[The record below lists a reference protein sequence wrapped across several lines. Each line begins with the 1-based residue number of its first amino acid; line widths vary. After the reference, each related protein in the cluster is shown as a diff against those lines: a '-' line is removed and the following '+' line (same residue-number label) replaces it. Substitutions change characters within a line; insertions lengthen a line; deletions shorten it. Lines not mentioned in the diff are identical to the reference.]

1 MRRSIIRVA
10 TAPYKGLPANFD
22 IDRRNWELP
31 NDDVVGGR
39 NDQAHSGDA
48 RREMIEEG
56 ETRAIG
62 ETSGFL
68 VADVRGRL
76 VGQVECPMY
85 GTAPG
90 EPDALAVRS
99 GLLRRRHFV
108 VPTAAIETIDDRS
121 QVIGLRLA
129 SEDLLRFL

>member
-1 MRRSIIRVA
+1 MS
-10 TAPYKGLPANFD
+10 
-22 IDRRNWELP
+22 EL
-31 NDDVVGGR
+31 NSGGAR
-39 NDQAHSGDA
+39 QAL
-48 RREMIEEG
+48 IEEG

-62 ETSGFL
+62 ETAGFL

-85 GTAPG
+85 GTASG

-99 GLLRRRHFV
+99 GLLRRRHFI
-108 VPTAAIETIDDRS
+108 VPTTAIETIDDRS

>member
-1 MRRSIIRVA
+1 MAEAR
-10 TAPYKGLPANFD
+10 
-22 IDRRNWELP
+22 DR
-31 NDDVVGGR
+31 DF
-39 NDQAHSGDA
+39 
-48 RREMIEEG
+48 IEEG

-85 GTAPG
+85 GSAPG

-99 GLLRRRHFV
+99 GLFRRRHFI
-108 VPTAAIETIDDRS
+108 VPMTAIATIDDRS
-121 QVIGLRLA
+121 QVIGLRLTTQ
-129 SEDLLRFL
+129 DLQRFL

>member
-1 MRRSIIRVA
+1 
-10 TAPYKGLPANFD
+10 
-22 IDRRNWELP
+22 
-31 NDDVVGGR
+31 
-39 NDQAHSGDA
+39 
-48 RREMIEEG
+48 MIEEG

-62 ETSGFL
+62 EISGFL

-99 GLLRRRHFV
+99 GLLRRRRFI
-108 VPTAAIETIDDRS
+108 VPNTAIETIDDRS
-121 QVIGLRLA
+121 RVIGLRLA
-129 SEDLLRFL
+129 SEDLQRFL